1 MQKKLIAL
9 AVAGLVSA
17 PAFAQSNV
25 TIYGLVDVGATYRS
39 DNANSAIGSK
49 TSIDSGQ
56 ANGNRLGF
64 RGTEDLGNG
73 LKAGFV
79 LEQGFYVDQ
88 GTGRGDGAFSRQA
101 FVTLGGSFGTVALGR
116 QYTFQDNMKGAF
128 DPFGNGTVGQIGN
141 TYAADARYNN
151 MLAYVSPSFSG
162 LTVKLGYS
170 NAAGNN
176 QSGGTTTPSVG
187 SGAGS
192 TNEALGNVGDV
203 RAYMINPI
211 YNNGPLAV
219 GLSYMQKEA
228 NDVPNSA
235 ETKAWDLGV
244 SYDFGVVKVSAM
256 LGNTDTDNGQDRDQY
271 MIGLTAPVGKA
282 GAVLASYN
290 YAEDKSV
297 AGDPNARQW
306 ALGYTHSLS
315 KRTGL
320 YAVYADISNKDG
332 GLGAAVGDASNGGE
346 GYQEGFQL
354 GLRHSF

>member
-25 TIYGLVDVGATYRS
+25 TIYGLVDVGVTYRS
-39 DNANSAIGSK
+39 DNATAGVGSK

-79 LEQGFYVDQ
+79 LEQGFFVDQ
-88 GTGRGDGAFSRQA
+88 GTGRGDGAFSRQSY
-101 FVTLGGSFGTVALGR
+101 VSLGGGFGTVALGR
-116 QYTFQDNMKGAF
+116 QYTFQDNLKGMF
-128 DPFGNGTVGQIGN
+128 DPFGNGTIGQVGN
-141 TYAADARYNN
+141 TYSADARYNN
-151 MLAYVSPSFSG
+151 MVAYVSPSFSG

-170 NAAGNN
+170 NATGNNGSSAGNPA
-176 QSGGTTTPSVG
+176 T
-187 SGAGS
+187 AGS
-192 TNEALGNVGDV
+192 TSATNEAPGNVGDV
-203 RAYMINPI
+203 RAYMISPV
-211 YNNGPLAV
+211 YNNGPLAI
-219 GLSYMQKEA
+219 GLSYMEKEA
-228 NDVPNSA
+228 NDVPGSA
-235 ETKAWDLGV
+235 ETKAWDVAL
-244 SYDFGVVKVSAM
+244 SYNFGMVKLSGM
-256 LGNTDTDNGQDRDQY
+256 IGNTDTDGGQDRDQY
-271 MIGLTAPVGKA
+271 MVGLTAPVGSA

-290 YAEDKSV
+290 YAENNNA

-332 GLGAAVGDASNGGE
+332 GLGASLGDASNGGQ

-354 GLRHSF
+354 GVRHSF